1 MTNKIS
7 SCLPSARQSTLPW
20 PAFLL
25 TSVLVGST
33 LIACAVP
40 LVAIATL
47 AAATMTRRS
56 AFLTLLL
63 CWGASQVLGFSLHGY
78 PQTLFTVGW
87 GVAIGLGG
95 VVALIVS
102 QMILRP
108 GQARLWIVQR
118 SRAGPVP
125 SRSMW
130 SLRWRPMRPCGLQGL
145 GWSMSDWGGSCQ
157 VKGRQ
162 RANLPNDRPSHC
174 LSAAQCHRN
183 CRGLGVRGPALWPF
197 ARM

>member
-7 SCLPSARQSTLPW
+7 SGLSTARQFTLPW
-20 PAFLL
+20 PAVLL

-40 LVAIATL
+40 LVAVAIL

-63 CWGASQVLGFSLHGY
+63 CWGTSQVLGFSLHGY

-95 VVALIVS
+95 ALALIVS

-108 GQARLWIVQR
+108 GQVGPWIV
-118 SRAGPVP
+118 PT
-125 SRSMW
+125 
-130 SLRWRPMRPCGLQGL
+130 LGLAFIAYELTLFGFSKVTGWACPFTVDVVAVVATHEALWFAGL
-145 GWSMSDWGGSCQ
+145 GL
-157 VKGRQ
+157 VYV
-162 RANLPNDRPSHC
+162 
-174 LSAAQCHRN
+174 
-183 CRGLGVRGPALWPF
+183 GLGRVLPRQGAVTGQSSQ
-197 ARM
+197 

>member
-7 SCLPSARQSTLPW
+7 SVLPTEGPWALLW
-20 PAFLL
+20 PAALL
-25 TSVLVGST
+25 GIALVGST
-33 LIACAVP
+33 LFACAMP

-63 CWGASQVLGFSLHGY
+63 CWAINQVLGFTLHGY

-108 GQARLWIVQR
+108 GQARLWIV
-118 SRAGPVP
+118 PT
-125 SRSMW
+125 
-130 SLRWRPMRPCGLQGL
+130 LGLAFIAYELTLFGFSKVTGWACPFTVDVVAVVATNEALWFVGL
-145 GWSMSDWGGSCQ
+145 GL
-157 VKGRQ
+157 VYV
-162 RANLPNDRPSHC
+162 
-174 LSAAQCHRN
+174 
-183 CRGLGVRGPALWPF
+183 GLGRVLPRQGAVT
-197 ARM
+197 RQSSQ

>member
-7 SCLPSARQSTLPW
+7 SGLPTARQFTLPW
-20 PAFLL
+20 PAVLL
-25 TSVLVGST
+25 TSVLLGST
-33 LIACAVP
+33 LIACAMP

-56 AFLTLLL
+56 AILALLL
-63 CWGASQVLGFSLHGY
+63 CWAINQVLGFTLHGY

-108 GQARLWIVQR
+108 GQARLWIVPTLGLAFIAYELTLFGF
-118 SRAGPVP
+118 SKVTGWACPFTVDVVAAVATNEALWFAGLWLVYV
-125 SRSMW
+125 
-130 SLRWRPMRPCGLQGL
+130 GL
-145 GWSMSDWGGSCQ
+145 GR
-157 VKGRQ
+157 V
-162 RANLPNDRPSHC
+162 LPSHGAVTRQP
-174 LSAAQCHRN
+174 SQ
-183 CRGLGVRGPALWPF
+183 
-197 ARM
+197 

>member
-7 SCLPSARQSTLPW
+7 SGLPSARQSTLPW
-20 PAFLL
+20 PAVLL
-25 TSVLVGST
+25 TSVFVGST

-63 CWGASQVLGFSLHGY
+63 CWGTSQVLGFSLHGY

-95 VVALIVS
+95 AVALIVS

-108 GQARLWIVQR
+108 GQARLWIL
-118 SRAGPVP
+118 PT
-125 SRSMW
+125 
-130 SLRWRPMRPCGLQGL
+130 LGLAFIAYELTLFGFSKVTGWACPFTVDVVAAVATNEALWFAGL
-145 GWSMSDWGGSCQ
+145 GLVYVGL
-157 VKGRQ
+157 RRILPIQ
-162 RANLPNDRPSHC
+162 RAVMRQPS
-174 LSAAQCHRN
+174 Q
-183 CRGLGVRGPALWPF
+183 
-197 ARM
+197 

>member
-7 SCLPSARQSTLPW
+7 SGLSTARHSTLPW
-20 PAFLL
+20 PAVLL

-95 VVALIVS
+95 AVALIVS

-108 GQARLWIVQR
+108 GQARLWIL
-118 SRAGPVP
+118 PT
-125 SRSMW
+125 
-130 SLRWRPMRPCGLQGL
+130 LGLAFIAYELTLFGFSKVTGWACPFTVDVVAVVATNEALWFVGL
-145 GWSMSDWGGSCQ
+145 GL
-157 VKGRQ
+157 VYV
-162 RANLPNDRPSHC
+162 
-174 LSAAQCHRN
+174 
-183 CRGLGVRGPALWPF
+183 GLGRVLPRQGAVT
-197 ARM
+197 RQSSQ